1 MTRDH
6 RSESTQLPPLG
17 GPITERGT
25 SDPPPPKRTRRTK
38 RDQIP
43 TKHTRGSSRRITGA
57 PGKAQADDRFPS
69 RDKPIGRQPKLTAE
83 VRQKICQAVAIGVP
97 FNRAC
102 WLAGIDDD
110 TGREWLARGQGRDKD
125 RPREPR
131 YAAFAGAIEKARAR
145 DIAARVA
152 RVTQAGRGGAVVQ
165 RRTVTRPDGSSIV
178 EERFS
183 EPQWT
188 ADMTML
194 ERRYPE
200 EFGRRVALEH
210 GGGVGVI
217 DFAAVVTEARRRADA
232 RLAAAKA
239 MVASTTTVPPLP
251 PPAEHLETQEE
262 MLIRS
267 STIGKVIPLHRTE
280 GPVEGQP
287 PLATAPSTASPPE
300 AATCGDAGP
309 PTAGQDTE
317 FESVQER
324 GGREMKEGS
333 GLRLPGSR
341 AVTGL
346 SVWPPQPTTSP

>member
-1 MTRDH
+1 MTREL
-6 RSESTQLPPLG
+6 RCGSTPPPPLG
-17 GPITERGT
+17 DRMTEHGM
-25 SDPPPPKRTRRTK
+25 SDPPPPIRARRTK

-43 TKHTRGSSRRITGA
+43 TKHTRRRSRSTTGG
-57 PGKAQADDRFPS
+57 PGKALADDRFPA
-69 RDKPIGRQPKLTAE
+69 RDKPTGQQPKLTAE
-83 VRQKICQAVAIGVP
+83 VQAKICEAVAIGVP

-102 WLAGIDDD
+102 WLVGIDDD

-125 RPREPR
+125 RPQEPR
-131 YAAFAGAIEKARAR
+131 YAAFAGAVEKARAQ

-152 RVTQAGRGGAVVQ
+152 RVTRAGRGGAVVQ
-165 RRTVTRPDGSSIV
+165 RRTVTRPDGSSII
-178 EERFS
+178 EERFA

-217 DFAAVVTEARRRADA
+217 DFAAIVTEARRRADA

-239 MVASTTTVPPLP
+239 VVASTTAVPPLP

-267 STIGKVIPLHRTE
+267 STVGKVIPLHRTE
-280 GPVEGQP
+280 GPEGGHP
-287 PLATAPSTASPPE
+287 SLAAAPLTASPLA
-300 AATCGDAGP
+300 AATCGDAGSP
-309 PTAGQDTE
+309 PAPDTE
-317 FESVQER
+317 SEVSKSA
-324 GGREMKEGS
+324 GEGK
-333 GLRLPGSR
+333 
-341 AVTGL
+341 
-346 SVWPPQPTTSP
+346 